1 MYRSEIAN
9 VGKDKRFFRY
19 TANRTKK
26 INLSG
31 NLTYRGGIRL

>member
-9 VGKDKRFFRY
+9 VGKDKSFFRH
-19 TANRTKK
+19 TANRVKK

-31 NLTYRGGIRL
+31 RNVYRGGIRL